1 MSSIPTI
8 VIYHGNCPDGFAA
21 YSLYRKWALAF
32 GPVTGYPVAPQDE
45 RTWPAIPPSPFSVA
59 FLDVVPDEAALLR
72 WEAAAVK
79 TTVIDHHASSKDTLL
94 TSGHFPQKKDQVV
107 QFSTEC
113 CAAVLTH
120 KYLYPLV
127 PVPDWLWHVDRVD
140 RWSGVTAH
148 DVALREYLQPL
159 ARMPVAGAEAA
170 ALAQLDTFIAD
181 YSAGG
186 IKMLEILAESDKR
199 LVAKQKK
206 LDAILSNPRRTNRIR
221 VDADY
226 CENTGLDVNWIDQV
240 VLSVVTT
247 GTYGFDSTLASHLV
261 FTKCPDV
268 TVFVNYIEIGKFK
281 YKYCVRSKGFDVTE
295 GIGLDGKG
303 FFFGHPCAAGGV
315 LGGPT
320 SPFLV

>member
-1 MSSIPTI
+1 MLHI
-8 VIYHGNCPDGFAA
+8 VNYHGNCPDGFAA
-21 YSLYRKWALAF
+21 YALYHAWATAR
-32 GPVTGYPVAPQDE
+32 GDKVVGYPVAPHDPK
-45 RTWPAIPPSPFSVA
+45 TWPALPPPSTPWTAV
-59 FLDVVPDEAALLR
+59 FLDVVLDAETMRR
-72 WEAAAVK
+72 WCSAAAH
-79 TTVIDHHASSKDTLL
+79 TLVIDHHG
-94 TSGHFPQKKDQVV
+94 TSEAFLKEFKETERVTV
-107 QFSTEC
+107 LFSHDS

-120 KYLYPLV
+120 QHLYPLV

-206 LDAILSNPRRTNRIR
+206 LDVILSNPRRTNRIR
-221 VDADY
+221 VDAEY

-240 VLSVVTT
+240 VFSVDTT

-268 TVFVNYIEIGKFK
+268 TVFVNYIEIGNFK